1 MCYLKIMND
10 ALTRHKVIKPE
21 L

>member
-1 MCYLKIMND
+1 MND